1 MKRFLYTLT
10 LLLVVFTT
18 SCGKKGIY
26 LYVGG
31 GVYKIQESA
40 QEAIV
45 SFPDDDFASVIQIN
59 TAQTAF
65 QTMNGTYTA
74 KGHNLDLLLGDNSV
88 HLVRTFSHIKSSS
101 KNKNLIPMKPTAPG
115 DLTGSVWAVAANNN
129 FYFAWFRPD
138 GRFTSGRYYNITRQ
152 EGIPYKWLWS
162 IDPYTINGNQIT
174 SDGFSGTFYEG
185 EALMLQTL
193 SVPHVTDLAG
203 LASFNKSE
211 LTGTVWTGYNG
222 VCPAVII
229 FTSDTEFTRLVVSSA
244 TVFTWTTGTYA
255 LYGSSLT
262 MWVGELSDECSIA
275 DGTLTFF
282 ERKYTWVEE
291 LEELEDAL

>member
-1 MKRFLYTLT
+1 M
-10 LLLVVFTT
+10 
-18 SCGKKGIY
+18 
-26 LYVGG
+26 
-31 GVYKIQESA
+31 VYK
-40 QEAIV
+40 
-45 SFPDDDFASVIQIN
+45 
-59 TAQTAF
+59 
-65 QTMNGTYTA
+65 
-74 KGHNLDLLLGDNSV
+74 NLL
-88 HLVRTFSHIKSSS
+88 
-101 KNKNLIPMKPTAPG
+101 PMKPAAPEN
-115 DLTGSVWAVAANNN
+115 LTGSVWAVAANNN

-244 TVFTWTTGTYA
+244 TVFTWTTGTYE
-255 LYGSSLT
+255 LNGSSLT

>member
-1 MKRFLYTLT
+1 MKRFLYTIA

-115 DLTGSVWAVAANNN
+115 DMTGSVWAVAANNN

-244 TVFTWTTGTYA
+244 TVFTWTTGTYE
-255 LYGSSLT
+255 LNGSSLT